1 MQKNNQLHIF
11 VNLFFFFLSLKHI
24 LFYNFF
30 FFLNNFFFYQFIQL
44 FNEVK
49 NNWYGKWW
57 IFLKCRTSCGGELT
71 SCSHRHSFIQNSCSP
86 QTSGPLVALYF
97 CNRWLHVFSLFS
109 FIISVSFLAQSSPF
123 NKEFK
128 NPLNPFNP
136 SLILL
141 TNQQTNLQTDMS
153 ENSSVGHK
161 QFDITRL
168 QALICFIS
176 PHSFF
181 ITVPSLTFPTFA
193 SILDTL
199 RCAISPSD
207 ARTSGRLRERFWFD
221 LWHI

>member
-1 MQKNNQLHIF
+1 MFPQTLIHTEQLFSSNQWPTGGSLLLQPLTAGLF
-11 VNLFFFFLSLKHI
+11 TLFFYY
-24 LFYNFF
+24 FY
-30 FFLNNFFFYQFIQL
+30 
-44 FNEVK
+44 
-49 NNWYGKWW
+49 
-57 IFLKCRTSCGGELT
+57 
-71 SCSHRHSFIQNSCSP
+71 
-86 QTSGPLVALYF
+86 
-97 CNRWLHVFSLFS
+97 
-109 FIISVSFLAQSSPF
+109 VSFLAQSSPF
-123 NKEFK
+123 NKDFK

-193 SILDTL
+193 SILDPL

-207 ARTSGRLRERFWFD
+207 ARTSGRLRERF
-221 LWHI
+221 